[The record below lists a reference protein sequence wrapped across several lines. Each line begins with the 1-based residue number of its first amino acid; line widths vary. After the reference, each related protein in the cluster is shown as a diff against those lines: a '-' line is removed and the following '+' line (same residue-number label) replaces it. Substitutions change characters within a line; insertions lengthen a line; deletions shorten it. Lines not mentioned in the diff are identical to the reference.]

1 MRRARRE
8 PLTLVVAG
16 ALVLLGC
23 VHALAVKPTAAE
35 IARSRTWLT
44 NAAADGTASLPFSFT
59 YGGRPSA
66 EVLSG
71 WTFDHTVRRL
81 ARRRTEHTLQWG
93 DPETGLVVRF
103 VAVQYG
109 RFPTLEWTLHFEN
122 TGSAD
127 TPILEAIQ
135 ALDMRFERG
144 ATGEFLLHHNVGSPT
159 TRSDYAPIETP
170 LPPGAIMRLAGLQ
183 GRPTTANLSYF
194 NLAWDGEGVIVV
206 VGWPGQWAAEFA
218 REGDRGVRI
227 RAGQELTHFRLR
239 PGEEVRTPLVVLQ
252 AWQGDWMRGQNVWR
266 RWMTVHNV
274 PRPGGRLPRPQLLG
288 TSFRATALMSQTD
301 EADQIMEI
309 DRYRE
314 EGLRIDAWW
323 MDAGWYPAPDG
334 WFETGTWEVDPVRFP
349 RGLRPISDHAHAHHV
364 KTLLWFEPE
373 RVSVGT
379 WLADNRPEW
388 VIGGRAGGLLDLGNP
403 EAWRWVVDRV
413 DGLVTDNRID
423 IYRQDFNIDPLLF
436 WRTNDA
442 PDRQGITEIRHVEGY
457 LALWDELRRRHPRML
472 TDACASGG
480 RRNDLE
486 TMRRAVPLWRSDHA
500 YDPAASQGMTYGLA
514 AWLPYYGT
522 GTVAKANAPDFG
534 GGWTPVEP
542 YAFWSDTAPSLVSDF
557 DVRVGDLDYA
567 ALRTLFGQ
575 WRRIGR
581 FYSGDFYP
589 LTPYSLRE
597 EDWMAWQF
605 HRTSRG
611 DGMVQA
617 FRRTRCSEAT
627 THLRLRDLDPDRRY
641 RVREL
646 DGASAGR
653 LWGRDLMERGLTVTV
668 PEQPG
673 ATVVLYRAEPAS

>member
-1 MRRARRE
+1 MMRLAPCFATEAGWPPVRGRRVARHLVRGRRRAGGLASPRRRGEGRSRPGRGGCRDRGRPRTPRRRHRGKLACARSDRAPGHAHNGLRGRAVLSVSIASISSSGAWGSTVCAADPFDRGCLAVGWVPTGVTRRARRE
-8 PLTLVVAG
+8 PLILMLAG

-23 VHALAVKPTAAE
+23 VDALAVKPTAAE

-44 NAAADGTASLPFSFT
+44 NAAASGTASLPFSFT

-81 ARRRTEHTLQWG
+81 PRRRTEHTLRWR

-144 ATGEFLLHHNVGSPT
+144 ATGEFLLHHNVGSPAT
-159 TRSDYAPIETP
+159 SSDYAPIETP
-170 LPPGAIMRLAGLQ
+170 LPRGAIMRLAGLQ

-194 NLAWDGEGVIVV
+194 NLAWEGEGVIVV

-218 REGDRGVRI
+218 REGERGVRI

-266 RWMTVHNV
+266 RWMTVHNL

-288 TSFRATALMSQTD
+288 TSFRATVLMSQTD

-373 RVSVGT
+373 RVSVGS

-388 VIGGRAGGLLDLGNP
+388 VIGGRAGGILDLGNP

-413 DGLVTDNRID
+413 AGLLTDNRID
-423 IYRQDFNIDPLLF
+423 I
-436 WRTNDA
+436 
-442 PDRQGITEIRHVEGY
+442 
-457 LALWDELRRRHPRML
+457 
-472 TDACASGG
+472 
-480 RRNDLE
+480 
-486 TMRRAVPLWRSDHA
+486 
-500 YDPAASQGMTYGLA
+500 
-514 AWLPYYGT
+514 
-522 GTVAKANAPDFG
+522 
-534 GGWTPVEP
+534 
-542 YAFWSDTAPSLVSDF
+542 
-557 DVRVGDLDYA
+557 
-567 ALRTLFGQ
+567 
-575 WRRIGR
+575 
-581 FYSGDFYP
+581 
-589 LTPYSLRE
+589 
-597 EDWMAWQF
+597 
-605 HRTSRG
+605 
-611 DGMVQA
+611 
-617 FRRTRCSEAT
+617 
-627 THLRLRDLDPDRRY
+627 
-641 RVREL
+641 
-646 DGASAGR
+646 
-653 LWGRDLMERGLTVTV
+653 
-668 PEQPG
+668 
-673 ATVVLYRAEPAS
+673 